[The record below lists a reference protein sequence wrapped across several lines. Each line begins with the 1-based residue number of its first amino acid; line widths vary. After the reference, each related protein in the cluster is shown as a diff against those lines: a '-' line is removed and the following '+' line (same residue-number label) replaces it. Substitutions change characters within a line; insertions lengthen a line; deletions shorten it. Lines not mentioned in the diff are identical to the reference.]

1 MMEIVFFNALE
12 SASYALIK
20 QTLTLLSI
28 FFISL
33 YNSNR
38 VKTPKI
44 PRIKIDLF

>member
-1 MMEIVFFNALE
+1 MSNDGNCFFNALE

-33 YNSNR
+33 YNSIEL
-38 VKTPKI
+38 KLQK
-44 PRIKIDLF
+44 FQE